1 MYVIVGLGNP
11 GVEYENSRHNIG
23 RMFVEYFAK
32 KQGFEAWNEDKKH
45 KALVSEDKIGPLDS
59 ARGKQEKT
67 TLLLPE
73 TFMNKSGISIKSLIT
88 SKKKAEQLVVIYDD
102 LDLPLGKLKISF
114 GRGSGGHK
122 GIESI
127 VRSIKTKDFI
137 RVRVGITPTTPS
149 GKLKKPKGDKEVHNF
164 IIGDFKKAELEV
176 LKKVSKK
183 VNDALETIIL
193 EGRQKAMNKFN

>member
-1 MYVIVGLGNP
+1 MYTIVGLGNP
-11 GVEYENSRHNIG
+11 GVEYENSRHNTG
-23 RMFVEYFAK
+23 RMLVEYFAK
-32 KQGFEAWNEDKKH
+32 KQGFEVWNEDKKH
-45 KALVSEDKIGPLDS
+45 KAFVSEGKVGPLDS

-67 TLLLPE
+67 ILLLPE
-73 TFMNKSGISIKSLIT
+73 TFMNKSGFSVKSFIT

-122 GIESI
+122 GIES
-127 VRSIKTKDFI
+127 VARSIKTKDFI

-149 GKLKKPKGDKEVHNF
+149 GKLKKPKGDKKVHNF
-164 IIGDFKKAELEV
+164 IIGTFKKAELEV

-183 VNDALETIIL
+183 VCDVLETIVID
-193 EGRQKAMNKFN
+193 GRQRAMNEFN